1 MTSHWI
7 NAPLFLLTC
16 LLAGHVQ
23 ADPLQAV
30 YNDWQVSC
38 DNLNYCTTRNSQD
51 GQELVLKITREAGG
65 EGRSSVNIEYQ
76 PSGDE
81 QNPGQ
86 PIANRLQLDGKMLT
100 FNHREWDISKK
111 ELSTT
116 NRVVVNEFIN
126 TIRDGKA
133 IQLGGKLESPQTA
146 HPAVSLKGL
155 KAALLAVDAQQGRV
169 GTKSAWVSRGIKPL
183 SAVPAIPV
191 APVRPRFSE
200 PHPLSDTE
208 ISAITQNAAAT
219 IDNNDCSLEPSEREV
234 HLFALSN
241 DKALMTV
248 NCDMG
253 AYNLF
258 VLGFTV
264 SRQAPYKAEDLT
276 LNMPFKLGDDEQ
288 SPELINAD
296 FDQKT
301 GELSTFDKGRGI
313 GDCGVA
319 SRWIYDGQ
327 QFQLTAFSSEPSC
340 DGYNTRGEWP
350 VLWVTQ

>member
-1 MTSHWI
+1 MISHWI
-7 NAPLFLLTC
+7 TAPLFLLTG
-16 LLAGHVQ
+16 LLAVNVQ
-23 ADPLQAV
+23 ADPLQAI

-51 GQELVLKITREAGG
+51 GQELVLKITREAGI
-65 EGRSSVNIEYQ
+65 EGHSSVKIEYQ
-76 PSGDE
+76 PNGDE
-81 QNPGQ
+81 QNTGQ
-86 PIANRLQLDGKMLT
+86 TIVNRLQLDGKTLT

-111 ELSTT
+111 QLSTT
-116 NRVVVNEFIN
+116 NRVVVNDFIN
-126 TIRDGKA
+126 AIREAKV

-146 HPAVSLKGL
+146 HPAISLKGL
-155 KAALLAVDAQQGRV
+155 KAALLAIDAQQGRV
-169 GTKSAWVSRGIKPL
+169 DTKSAWVGRGVKPL
-183 SAVPAIPV
+183 NTVPAIPT
-191 APVRPRFSE
+191 APVKPHFSE
-200 PHPLSDTE
+200 PHPLSDSE

-219 IDNNDCSLEPSEREV
+219 IDNNDCSLDPSEREV

-264 SRQAPYKAEDLT
+264 SRQAPYKAEDLA

-301 GELSTFDKGRGI
+301 GELSTFDKGRGV
-313 GDCGVA
+313 GDCGVS
-319 SRWIYDGQ
+319 SRWIYDGK
-327 QFQLTAFSSEPSC
+327 QFQLTSFASEPSC
-340 DGYNTRGEWP
+340 DGYNTNGEWP